1 MFPLTPGAELLRD
14 LMARGESLNFTNL
27 LIAVINGI
35 VYFALGLW
43 IFRQAEVKAKQQGI
57 LRGY

>member
-1 MFPLTPGAELLRD
+1 MTPGAELLRD
-14 LMARGESLNFTNL
+14 LMARGESLNLSKL

-35 VYFALGLW
+35 GYFVLGLW